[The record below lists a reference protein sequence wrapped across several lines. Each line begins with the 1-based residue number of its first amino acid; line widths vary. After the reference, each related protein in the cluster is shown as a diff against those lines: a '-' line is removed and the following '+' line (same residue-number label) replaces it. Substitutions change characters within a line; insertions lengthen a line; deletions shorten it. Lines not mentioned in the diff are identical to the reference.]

1 MSVQK
6 FLGTI
11 ETDGIKDERGIETP
25 SLSATGEVAGQTGVF
40 AQSVTAPSFEG
51 NLTGTATNA
60 TNDGEGNNI
69 QNTYA
74 TKEALTEETSA
85 REAADETL
93 SKGITAEASARASAI
108 EDIID
113 GTTVVA
119 KATGDG
125 SGNNIAQ
132 TYATQ
137 NALSSGLAGK
147 ANTSGTYPNITAGN
161 ATNAA
166 NLNGFSGAQVE
177 INLATGQVVSGDLLQ
192 TMLLL
197 VGIKTLGA
205 HAAVQSGGTFYGS
218 SRITAYSQGSTQTIQ
233 IMFND
238 TQGVTVNAN
247 NGSVSAIGDFP
258 MSGSLF
264 ISAAQWNAISGTAAT
279 SETSGA
285 EEA

>member
-6 FLGTI
+6 FHGTI
-11 ETDGIKDERGIETP
+11 KTDGIKDGGGISTP
-25 SLSATGEVAGQTGVF
+25 SLSAANEVAGQTGVF
-40 AQSVTAPSFEG
+40 SQSVTAPRFEG
-51 NLTGTATNA
+51 NLTGTASKA
-60 TNDGEGNNI
+60 TADAEGNNI
-69 QNTYA
+69 PKTYA
-74 TKEALTEETSA
+74 TKEELTAETAA

-93 SKGITAEASARASAI
+93 SKGITAEATERSEAI
-108 EDIID
+108 QDIID
-113 GTTVVA
+113 GTTVVG
-119 KATGDG
+119 KATADG

-147 ANTSGTYPNITAGN
+147 ANTSGTYPNMTVGN

-192 TMLLL
+192 TMLRL
-197 VGIKTLGA
+197 VGYQTLGA
-205 HAAVQSGGTFYGS
+205 HAAVHSDGTFYGS

-238 TQGVTVNAN
+238 TQGVNVNAN
-247 NGSVSAIGDFP
+247 NGSVSAIGGFS
-258 MSGSLF
+258 MTGSLY
-264 ISAAQWNAISGTAAT
+264 ISAAQWTALSGTAQT

>member
-6 FLGTI
+6 FHGTI
-11 ETDGIKDERGIETP
+11 ETDGIKDGRGISTP
-25 SLSATGEVAGQTGVF
+25 SLSATGAVAGQTGVF
-40 AQSVTAPSFEG
+40 TQSVTAPSFEG
-51 NLTGTATNA
+51 NLTGTAAKA
-60 TNDGEGNNI
+60 TADAEGNNI
-69 QNTYA
+69 PQTYA
-74 TKEALTEETSA
+74 TKEELTAETAA
-85 REAADETL
+85 RETAEDTL
-93 SKGITAEASARASAI
+93 SKGITAEATARASAI

-113 GTTVVA
+113 GTTVVG

-147 ANTSGTYPNITAGN
+147 ANTSGTYPNMTVGN

-192 TMLLL
+192 TMLRL
-197 VGIKTLGA
+197 VGNKTLGA
-205 HAAVQSGGTFYGS
+205 HAAVQSSGTLYGS

-238 TQGVTVNAN
+238 TQGVNVNAN
-247 NGSVSAIGDFP
+247 NGSVSAIGDFQ
-258 MSGSLF
+258 MTGSLF